1 VYVYVK
7 PQDLEDAIFA
17 MRENMIMPLYT
28 DQGEE
33 FTIDVDFSVGETW
46 GEMETVDWHPKK
58 SQ

>member
-1 VYVYVK
+1 
-7 PQDLEDAIFA
+7 
-17 MRENMIMPLYT
+17 MIMPLYT

-46 GEMETVDWHPKK
+46 GEMETVSWHPKK